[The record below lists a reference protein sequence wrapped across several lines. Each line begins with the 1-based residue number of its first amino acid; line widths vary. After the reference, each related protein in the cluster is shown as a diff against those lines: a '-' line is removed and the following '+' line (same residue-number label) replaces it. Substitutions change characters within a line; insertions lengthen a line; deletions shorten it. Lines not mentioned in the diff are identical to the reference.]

1 MLQHFF
7 SHANASGA
15 RSTALYALQWVI
27 GLFLSAL
34 ALLVFSGAPP
44 WLLILVGL
52 ALSVVLVV
60 FLGAYLY
67 LLLRNPDALRSE
79 HFSLS
84 KMAIEKGLVGDNVQG
99 LIDPMTIDSASTRQ
113 LAITANDEAK
123 P

>member
-1 MLQHFF
+1 
-7 SHANASGA
+7 
-15 RSTALYALQWVI
+15 VI
-27 GLFLSAL
+27 GLLLSAL
-34 ALLVFSGAPP
+34 ASLVLGEAPS
-44 WLLILVGL
+44 WLLISVGL
-52 ALSVVLVV
+52 ALAVVLVV

-99 LIDPMTIDSASTRQ
+99 LTDPMTINSASTRQ